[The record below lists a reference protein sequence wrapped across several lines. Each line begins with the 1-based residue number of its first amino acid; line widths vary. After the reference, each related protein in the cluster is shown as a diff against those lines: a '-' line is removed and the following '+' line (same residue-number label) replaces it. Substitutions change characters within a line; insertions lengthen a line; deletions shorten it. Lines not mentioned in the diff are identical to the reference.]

1 MANDR
6 SRYELVSRRALLKG
20 AAVAGTLAFA
30 PGLACSKDDKDAFSS
45 TSATT
50 APGTTAAPGT
60 TVAPGTTAAAG
71 TTTSA
76 KTATTQGGTTGGA
89 TLPASAKMA
98 INFTFS
104 PTGSGHIL
112 NPYVAVWIEDSS
124 GALLRTVGLWIKAD
138 KTKYVN
144 DLKRWYSVD
153 RARIAKGGTDTM
165 MSVSSAT
172 KVAGAYSVV
181 WDAKNDKGAP
191 VAPGSYFV
199 CIEAA
204 REHGPYELIREQ
216 VTLGASPLTKALAD
230 NGELTGASVSFT
242 V

>member
-1 MANDR
+1 MPNER

-30 PGLACSKDDKDAFSS
+30 PGLACAKDDKDTFSS

-50 APGTTAAPGT
+50 AAPT
-60 TVAPGTTAAAG
+60 TTAAAG
-71 TTTSA
+71 STTAAA
-76 KTATTQGGTTGGA
+76 KSSTTQAAATGGA
-89 TLPASAKMA
+89 TLPASSKMA
-98 INFTFS
+98 ITFTFS
-104 PTGSGHIL
+104 PTGGSRIL
-112 NPYVAVWIEDSS
+112 NPYVAVWIEDAS
-124 GALLRTVGLWIKAD
+124 GALVRTIGLWIKAD

-144 DLKRWYSVD
+144 ELKRWYTVD

-165 MSVSSAT
+165 ASISSAT

-181 WDAKNDKGAP
+181 WDAKDDKGAL
-191 VAPGSYFV
+191 VAPGAYFV

-216 VTLGASPLTKALAD
+216 LTLGTAPLTKTLAD
-230 NGELTGASVSFT
+230 SGELTGASAAFT